1 MKTYQEKWS
10 GKGLTNKKIVQKYE
24 YKDEK
29 DKLLFECIR
38 FEPKAFRQRRLD
50 GKGGYIWNLKG
61 IRRVLYRL
69 PELIA
74 GKGPVFIC
82 EGEKDVDNLRLLRL
96 TATCCPMGASKW
108 KKEEREYN
116 PFLKRR
122 SVIIIPDNDWLDVER
137 KALKKEHL
145 AGEKHLIQVATSL
158 KGIASSTRVL
168 RLPEASDFSDW
179 KEKDKNNTEE
189 KFLMLISD
197 AVKWEEIEE
206 ETKKNVEKLEKEIKE
221 REREEKKKVL
231 PPPVKEKQKIK
242 TLIPGLIHLVNDQGR
257 IKYLLKKQGR
267 LVVEENYDFHGEV
280 YIPKQ
285 DLPLKLP
292 TLSILKQSLKIKY
305 SDLLDEIEN
314 FIKDYLEMPNES
326 DYLILALW
334 LFHTYLMEKFDTT
347 PILYFYG
354 VKETGKTRAGEV
366 LMELAFRC
374 ERLTSPTEATLF
386 RSAHYFK
393 TTLVID
399 EIKLWG
405 LEGNQEVARLIK
417 SRYKRG
423 LMVSRV
429 NLNKQGEDQIEY
441 FDVFAPLVICTTE
454 SIPDT
459 IESRCI
465 VFLMQKNLKI
475 GVEKEIDQDRADKLR
490 NKLTIFRADYLEQEL
505 SRAEQIARG
514 RLNEIMIPL
523 YRTLMLVDPE
533 KKEAFKMIVEEMGI
547 SKEEEESLSLEAEIV
562 KAIRDSMQP
571 EFLTLELRDKLNE
584 DRSERER
591 LSSTLISIR
600 TKRLGFKKIR
610 MQNGKMGFKTN
621 PKLLKNLISQFGI

>member
-1 MKTYQEKWS
+1 MKKTYQEKWS
-10 GKGLTNKKIVQKYE
+10 GKGATGKREVEAYKYE
-24 YKDEK
+24 DEK
-29 DKLLFECIR
+29 VKELFETVR
-38 FEPKAFRQRRLD
+38 YEPKAFRQRRPD
-50 GKGGYIWNLKG
+50 GKGDYIWNLKG

-74 GKGPVFIC
+74 GKNPVFIC

-96 TATCCPMGASKW
+96 TVTCCPMGAEKW
-108 KKEEREYN
+108 KSQEKEYN
-116 PFLKRR
+116 PFLKGRD
-122 SVIIIPDNDWLDVER
+122 IFIIPDNDEEGERHLD
-137 KALKKEHL
+137 
-145 AGEKHLIQVATSL
+145 QVARSL
-158 KGIASSTRVL
+158 KTFTSSTRVL
-168 RLPEASDFSDW
+168 RLPGEGVKDISDWLEIKGNDRAKFLELVKKAQKW
-179 KEKDKNNTEE
+179 KEKKI
-189 KFLMLISD
+189 IS
-197 AVKWEEIEE
+197 
-206 ETKKNVEKLEKEIKE
+206 
-221 REREEKKKVL
+221 
-231 PPPVKEKQKIK
+231 PPPVIASGTKQKIK

-257 IKYLLKKQGR
+257 IKYLLKKQDR
-267 LVVEENYDFHGEV
+267 LIIEESYSLNEEIF
-280 YIPKQ
+280 IPKQ

-305 SDLLDEIEN
+305 SDLLNEIED

-326 DYLILALW
+326 DYFVLALW
-334 LFHTYLMEKFDTT
+334 LFHTYLVENFDTT

-393 TTLVID
+393 TTLIID

-405 LEGNQEVARLIK
+405 PEGNQEVARLIK

-429 NLNKQGEDQIEY
+429 NLNKQGEDQVEY
-441 FDVFAPLVICTTE
+441 FDVFAPLVICSTE

-475 GVEKEIDQDRADKLR
+475 RVEKEIDKSRADDLR
-490 NKLTIFRADYLEQEL
+490 DKLTIFRANYLEQNL
-505 SRAEQIARG
+505 PQTEQIARG

-523 YRTLMLVDPE
+523 YRILMLIDPE
-533 KKEAFKMIVEEMGI
+533 KKEIFKMIVEEVQT
-547 SKEEEESLSLEAEIV
+547 SKKEEEGFSLEAEIV

-571 EFLTLELRDKLNE
+571 KFLTSELRDKLNK
-584 DRSERER
+584 DRSEKEK
-591 LSSTLISIR
+591 LSSMLISIR

-610 MQNGKMGFKTN
+610 MRNGKMGFKID
-621 PKLLKNLISQFGI
+621 PKLLKKLIVQFGYDD